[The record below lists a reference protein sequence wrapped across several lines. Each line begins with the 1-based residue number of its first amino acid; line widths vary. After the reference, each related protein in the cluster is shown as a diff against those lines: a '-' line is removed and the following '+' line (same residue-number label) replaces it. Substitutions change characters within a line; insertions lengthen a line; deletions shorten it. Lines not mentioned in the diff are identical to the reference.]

1 MSSTGFKKIRAVT
14 FDAGGTL
21 IEPWPSV
28 GHVYAAAARSHLSE
42 DADPEALN
50 RQFRDAWE
58 KRGSFDYSRESWLD
72 LVRQTFRGISSDPD
86 LFFHELYDRFE
97 QPDAW
102 RIYDDVIP
110 TLELLQERG
119 FKLGVISNW
128 DERLRPLLK
137 NLGLAKYFDVTTI
150 SVEAGATKPAA
161 QIFQQTL
168 ENLGLP
174 AESVLHVGDSTRED
188 YLGPQQVGMPSLL
201 VKRGSTQTTVP
212 HILASLSEILALLPN
227 IDGRQSRL

>member
-1 MSSTGFKKIRAVT
+1 VNSTDFTKIRAVT

-28 GHVYAAAARSHLSE
+28 GHVYAAAARSHLSTE
-42 DADPEALN
+42 ADPTVLN

-58 KRGSFDYSRESWLD
+58 KRGSFDYSREGWLD
-72 LVRQTFRGISSDPD
+72 LVRQTFRGISSDPN

-97 QPDAW
+97 QPDSW

-110 TLELLQERG
+110 TLERLQERG

-150 SVEAGATKPAA
+150 SVEAGVAKPAP

-168 ENLGLP
+168 ENLGLA
-174 AESVLHVGDSTRED
+174 AESVLHVGDSTGED

-201 VKRGSTQTTVP
+201 VKRGSVQP
-212 HILASLSEILALLPN
+212 IGSHILASLLEIPALLPDV
-227 IDGRQSRL
+227 DGRQSRL